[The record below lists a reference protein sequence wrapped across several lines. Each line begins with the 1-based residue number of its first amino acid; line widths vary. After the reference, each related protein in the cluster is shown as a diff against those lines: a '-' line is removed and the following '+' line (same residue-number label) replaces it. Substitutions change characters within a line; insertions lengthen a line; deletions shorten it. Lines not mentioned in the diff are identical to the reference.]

1 MSYRASSSEQ
11 LHRRLAGL
19 HGHGR
24 VGVHEVVVDGAHHL
38 VEDHD
43 WRLGYD
49 YLPQPEVDPLPLHR
63 VGNIFLLCYRV
74 IGNWRKQYEGQ
85 AKIEQGKSGVT
96 PTSPGVSCNYHLPE
110 AYKFKSILGKVL
122 HP

>member
-1 MSYRASSSEQ
+1 MPYIARSSEQ

-24 VGVHEVVVDGAHHL
+24 VGIHEVVVDGAHHL

-49 YLPQPEVDPLPLHR
+49 HFPQSEVDPLPLHR
-63 VGNIFLLCYRV
+63 VGDIFLLCYRG
-74 IGNWRKQYEGQ
+74 IGELAYLNFLGIGEMQTSENWG
-85 AKIEQGKSGVT
+85 
-96 PTSPGVSCNYHLPE
+96 
-110 AYKFKSILGKVL
+110 
-122 HP
+122 